1 MANDT
6 ASYVLYYWPGIP
18 GRGEYVRL
26 VLEDAGVAFE
36 DVARHDDAMDR
47 MSAVLDG
54 ERGGPLPFA
63 PPVLEMDGLLVS
75 QTVHICQ
82 VLSERLGTLP
92 KEPPDQLACA
102 QVGLTI
108 ADLVVET
115 HDTHHPL
122 GAPLYYEDQK
132 DAARGRAKVFRE
144 QRLPKFLG
152 YLERLLER
160 NEASGGGALVGPE
173 ITYVDLAAF
182 QTLEGIWYA
191 FPNAMERIA
200 RDLPKLHALRDRV
213 AERPRLTAYLSSER
227 RLGFN
232 EHGLFRRYPELDPA

>member
-1 MANDT
+1 MTTD
-6 ASYVLYYWPGIP
+6 YVLYYWPGIP

-26 VLEDAGVAFE
+26 VFEDAGIAYE
-36 DVARHDDAMDR
+36 DVAKATDAMER

-54 ERGGPLPFA
+54 DRGGPLPFA
-63 PPVLEMDGLLVS
+63 PPILEMDGMLVS
-75 QTVHICQ
+75 QTIHICQ

-92 KEPPDQLACA
+92 AEPAQQLACA

-108 ADLVVET
+108 ADLIVEA

-132 DAARGRAKVFRE
+132 DAAKGRAKVFRE

-160 NEASGGGALVGPE
+160 NEASGGKALVGAD
-173 ITYVDLAAF
+173 ITYVDLAAY

-191 FPNAMERIA
+191 FPNAMERVKS
-200 RDLPKLHALRDRV
+200 DLPKLHALRDRV
-213 AERPRLTAYLSSER
+213 AARPKLAAYLASER